1 MIPTPALLF
10 CPADRPERFGKAALA
25 ADAVIIDLEDAVAPA
40 AKSAARLA
48 VLRMELDPDRTIVR
62 VNPVG
67 TDDHRLDIATVER
80 TPYRRIML
88 AKSETSAQL
97 DDVEDYE
104 VLALVETALGVENV
118 ASIAQHS
125 AVVGVMW
132 GAEDLIASMGGRSSR
147 FGHGPYRD
155 VARFARSRVLV
166 AAKAAGKAAVDAVHI
181 DIADQAGLRLEA
193 EDAVASG
200 FDATACI
207 HPSQVAIVRDAYA
220 PTDAEREW
228 AMRVLELSSVNRG
241 VFRFDGRMIDEPLL
255 RQARAIV
262 ARG

>member
-1 MIPTPALLF
+1 VIPSPALLF
-10 CPADRPERFGKAALA
+10 CPADRPDRFQKAVLA

-40 AKSAARLA
+40 DKSAARLA
-48 VLRMELDPDRTIVR
+48 VLRMDLDPSRTIVR

-67 TDDHRLDIATVER
+67 TTDHELDVAAVER
-80 TPYRRIML
+80 TPYRQIML
-88 AKSETSAQL
+88 AKTESAEQL
-97 DDVEDYE
+97 EELDKYA

-118 ASIAQHS
+118 SAIAQHP

-132 GAEDLIASMGGRSSR
+132 GAEDLVASMNGRSSR
-147 FGHGPYRD
+147 FESGRYRD

-166 AAKAAGKAAVDAVHI
+166 AAKAAGKTAVDAVHI
-181 DIADQAGLRLEA
+181 NIADEVGLRLEA

-207 HPSQVAIVRDAYA
+207 HPSQVSSIREAYA
-220 PTDAEREW
+220 PTEAELTW
-228 AMRVLELSSVNRG
+228 ATTVLEMSSVNRG
-241 VFRFDGRMIDEPLL
+241 VFSFEGRMVDEPLL

-262 ARG
+262 ARR